1 MVKAVYNILMEP
13 FTQANLNK
21 TLFLALE
28 FHQANFISM
37 KASGK
42 VEKCMGMESAHGLM
56 EMVKL

>member
-1 MVKAVYNILMEP
+1 MEP

-42 VEKCMGMESAHGLM
+42 VEKCMGTESAHGLM